1 MKSFRADLH
10 IHTVLSPCGDLD
22 MSPVQ
27 IVDLIR
33 LQNINIVAIT
43 DHNAT
48 HHGPLVRRL
57 AEPYGIKVFFGAEVT
72 SKEEAHLL
80 CLFEEEEQRVA
91 FQEFIDLNLPQIP
104 NKPEK
109 FGYQVVVNEAE
120 DILQEIEYLLISA
133 LAVGVNQIEHEVHRL
148 GGLFIPAHVDK
159 PRYSLT
165 SQLGFIPSDLN
176 FDALELSRNTSTEVF
191 LASNRYLKQQRFVRN
206 SDAHYLSDIGKQTTS
221 FNIEEPTL
229 SEMKMALWGVNG
241 RSVEL

>member
-22 MSPVQ
+22 MSPVK
-27 IVDLIR
+27 IIDLVK
-33 LQNINIVAIT
+33 LQNIDIIAVT

-48 HHGPLVRRL
+48 HHGPLMRKL
-57 AEPYGIKVFFGAEVT
+57 AEPLGIKVLFGAEVT

-80 CLFEEEEQRVA
+80 CLFEDEEQRVA
-91 FQEFIDLNLPQIP
+91 FQKFIDLNLPPIP
-104 NKPEK
+104 NKPET
-109 FGYQVVVNEAE
+109 FGFQVVVNEADE
-120 DILQEIEYLLISA
+120 ILQEIEYLLISA
-133 LAVGVNQIEHEVHRL
+133 LTVGVNQIEHEVHRL
-148 GGLFIPAHVDK
+148 GGLFIPAHVDR

-176 FDALELSRNTSTEVF
+176 FDALELTRNTSTEVF
-191 LASNRYLKQQRFVRN
+191 LTNNRYLKQQRFVRN
-206 SDAHYLSDIGKQTTS
+206 SDAHYLNDIGKQTTI

-229 SEMKMALWGVNG
+229 SEIKMALWGLNG